1 MSGVRL
7 LFADVPELLAHALA
21 IEDEACTR
29 YVELADQMDT
39 HNNPA
44 AAAFFRR
51 MAKLEG
57 LHTEKI
63 RAQCAQHSLPS
74 LAPWQYRWRDPEAP
88 ESTDY
93 AVVDHMLTLARALT
107 LALHNEQRAR
117 DYFLEIACAA
127 TEPDVRDL
135 AIELADDERQHMEW
149 LARELQ
155 DSALPAAAPRTDPD
169 PPTPQD

>member
-1 MSGVRL
+1 MNDTRWQFS
-7 LFADVPELLAHALA
+7 AVPDLLAHALA
-21 IEDEACTR
+21 IEDEACAR
-29 YVELADQMDT
+29 YLELADQMDT
-39 HNNPA
+39 HNNS

-51 MAKLEG
+51 IAKLEG

-63 RAQCAQHSLPS
+63 RARCANHSLPL

-93 AVVDHMLTLARALT
+93 AVVDHMLTLVGALK

-117 DYFLEIACAA
+117 DYFLAVAHSC
-127 TEPDVRDL
+127 TDSGVRGL
-135 AIELADDERQHMEW
+135 AMELAEDEDRHMEW

-155 DSALPAAAPRTDPD
+155 DAELQPVAPRTDPD